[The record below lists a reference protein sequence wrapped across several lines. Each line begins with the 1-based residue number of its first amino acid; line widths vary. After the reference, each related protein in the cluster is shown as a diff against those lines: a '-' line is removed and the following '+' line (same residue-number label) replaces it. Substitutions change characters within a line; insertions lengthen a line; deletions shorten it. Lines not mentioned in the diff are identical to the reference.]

1 MGHVFISYSHHD
13 KEYAAAL
20 TEDIIQHGFDV
31 WIDARIE
38 YGDRWWQ
45 TVTDA
50 VDAAS
55 LVIVLM
61 SPQSAE
67 STWVE
72 REIFR
77 AENNGIEVI
86 PFLLKGECF
95 SLFSNTQYVDVTD
108 RRLPGDDFY
117 EHLKKVVTP
126 VQGIGSIVSRLATPH
141 TPHSR
146 RRVRKTPSWLA
157 WIVPLVTIVVAALI
171 GFTVG
176 GMWSGNDDDPAPTP
190 TDKVSPP
197 FVTIGGSSNSASTNL
212 AGYDML
218 FTSTRDGNIEIYS
231 MRGDGS
237 NITRLTTDPA
247 RDDYAMWSP
256 DGTQIVFVSDRD
268 DDPDIFVMD
277 ADGKNPRNL
286 THDKFEDYNPAWSP
300 DGTQIAFH
308 SDRSGDFEVWVMNA
322 DGTDLHNVSN
332 NPANDRS
339 AVWTN
344 DGLRLIFD
352 TDRDGND
359 EIYAMN
365 ADGTNPVNLTDNP
378 ADDQMPAWSP
388 TGTRIAFMT
397 NRDGNWEIYM
407 MDDDGSEPRNLT
419 NHDADERSPSWSRG
433 GQYLTFVS
441 NREGLSS
448 IFVQSGISAPP
459 VNITLDGLSSNF
471 SPEWRPEAYSEDAKP
486 IAPNPG

>member
-20 TEDIIQHGFDV
+20 TEDLRQHGFDV

-38 YGDRWWQ
+38 SGDRWWKA
-45 TVTDA
+45 VTEALEASSA
-50 VDAAS
+50 V
-55 LVIVLM
+55 VVLM
-61 SPQSAE
+61 SPKSDD

-72 REIFR
+72 RELLI
-77 AENNGIEVI
+77 AENDQKAVF
-86 PFLLKGECF
+86 PLLLKGEP
-95 SLFSNTQYVDVTD
+95 LHLLVHLQYIDVRD
-108 RRLPGDDFY
+108 GSLPGDDFY
-117 EHLKKVVTP
+117 ERLKEVVP
-126 VQGIGSIVSRLATPH
+126 PGEGIGKIVSRLASEHLPRA
-141 TPHSR
+141 R
-146 RRVRKTPSWLA
+146 RRVRKAPSWLA

-171 GFTVG
+171 GFVFG
-176 GMWSGNDDDPAPTP
+176 DIWSGNDDDPAPTP

-197 FVTIGGSSNSASTNL
+197 FVTVGGSSNSAPTNL
-212 AGYDML
+212 ARYDML

-237 NITRLTTDPA
+237 NITRLTTDSA

-268 DDPDIFVMD
+268 GDPDIFVMD
-277 ADGKNPRNL
+277 ADGTNPRNL
-286 THDKFEDYNPAWSP
+286 TRDKFEDYNPAWSP

-322 DGTDLHNVSN
+322 DGTDLRNVSN

-359 EIYAMN
+359 EIYVMN

-419 NHDADERSPSWSRG
+419 NHDADERSPSWSMG
-433 GQYLTFVS
+433 GQYLAFVS

-448 IFVQSGISAPP
+448 IFVQSGISASP

-471 SPEWRPEAYSEDAKP
+471 SPEWQPEAYSEDTEP
-486 IAPNPG
+486 IAPDPG